1 MHTGTAASLILL
13 LVAHIIPAAC
23 DCINP
28 IVRQEWRTLSKQEQ
42 LAYINAVKCLKSQP
56 AQLSKS
62 YEGVRSRFDDYQVT
76 HMNNTD
82 YIHWVVNWSLDVNTE
97 AEFLSSPVFDPVYGF
112 GGNGAYINTSSWTN
126 VSIHIPGKTGG
137 GCISTGPFANLTV
150 NMGPGLNFTYNPRC
164 LTRDFSPWFVS
175 QTLNSSVVNW
185 ALKAPNFYE
194 FDRRVEGG
202 VTVADATY
210 HSGGH
215 KGIGGDIG
223 EISDLYS
230 SPGEPLFYL
239 HHCNVDR
246 LWNLWQHFDW
256 LNRKYDISGPN
267 TSYAYP
273 YDFFGP
279 KPYYNITLNYP
290 MDFQGL
296 LTTKSQIRTTGDAM
310 DIQGNGLCYK
320 YA

>member
-1 MHTGTAASLILL
+1 M
-13 LVAHIIPAAC
+13 
-23 DCINP
+23 
-28 IVRQEWRTLSKQEQ
+28 LSKQEQ
-42 LAYINAVKCLKSQP
+42 LAYIDAVKCLKSQP
-56 AQLSKS
+56 AQLGKL
-62 YEGVRSRFDDYQVT
+62 YDGVRSRFDDYQVT
-76 HMNNTD
+76 HINNTD
-82 YIHWVVNWSLDVNTE
+82 YIHWVLFNSIFRWHRIFLAQYESDLRTICNYKGAQPYWDWSLDVNTE
-97 AEFLSSPVFDPVYGF
+97 TEFLNSPVFDPVYGF

-126 VSIHIPGKTGG
+126 VSHHIPGKTGG
-137 GCISTGPFANLTV
+137 GCISTGPFKNLPV

-164 LTRDFSPWFVS
+164 LTRDFSPWLVS

-185 ALKAPNFYE
+185 ALEAPNFYE

-256 LNRKYDISGPN
+256 PNRKYDISGPN

-279 KPYYNITLNYP
+279 KPYHNITLDYS

-296 LTTKSQIRTTGDAM
+296 LATKGQIRTIGDAM
-310 DIQGNGLCYK
+310 DTQDNGLCYK

>member
-56 AQLSKS
+56 AQLSKF

-82 YIHWVVNWSLDVNTE
+82 YIHWVVASYFRSSVRARPTDSTTRGLNHWSLDVNTE
-97 AEFLSSPVFDPVYGF
+97 AEFLSSPVFDLVYGF

-137 GCISTGPFANLTV
+137 GCISTGPFANLPVT
-150 NMGPGLNFTYNPRC
+150 MGPGLNFTYNPRC
-164 LTRDFSPWFVS
+164 LTRDFSPWFMS

-185 ALKAPNFYE
+185 ALEAPNFYE

-223 EISDLYS
+223 EVRYDL
-230 SPGEPLFYL
+230 
-239 HHCNVDR
+239 
-246 LWNLWQHFDW
+246 
-256 LNRKYDISGPN
+256 
-267 TSYAYP
+267 
-273 YDFFGP
+273 
-279 KPYYNITLNYP
+279 
-290 MDFQGL
+290 L
-296 LTTKSQIRTTGDAM
+296 L
-310 DIQGNGLCYK
+310 
-320 YA
+320 